1 MNPPPA
7 DAARRR
13 VMVLTGL
20 LMLGGCAW
28 LPDEDTPRARAMP
41 LEELAPAANSGQPS
55 RWPRTQWWRDFHEPA
70 LNRLVETA
78 IAGSPDLKVA
88 AHRLREAQ
96 ALGDMRAAA
105 LLPQVAAGMSVDAMR
120 FSENSV
126 QLKLAGDNFA
136 LAMINP
142 VILEYHVDLWGRDR
156 AALEEAV
163 GLVQAETAEN
173 LQARLLLSAALTRAY
188 FRLRLASEQRD
199 LAIAMSET
207 LRERLR
213 LLRVRLEHGLATR
226 QSLEIEAARL
236 QEAEQRLQANTLQI
250 RLLRDQLAAM
260 AGQGPAFGDS
270 IRWEE
275 GPVEDMPPMPAVLP
289 LHLLARRPDIIAARC
304 RAEAAAKAIEV
315 AEKAFYPDVNIRGF
329 AGLHSVNL
337 IDALFHSSSI
347 AFAVG
352 PTLELPIFEGGRLKA
367 NLAAREAGYDRAV
380 ETYNASLVNAVRQT
394 ADALARLDETTQR
407 TQSQRETVVAMETNR
422 QLADVL
428 AERGLQD
435 RTLQLD
441 QRHARDLQAFRLKI
455 CQGDQLVA
463 LIDLIEALGGG
474 LELPVAQT

>member
-1 MNPPPA
+1 MSGF
-7 DAARRR
+7 RRA
-13 VMVLTGL
+13 MLLTGL
-20 LMLGGCAW
+20 LALGGCAW
-28 LPDEDTPRARAMP
+28 LPDEDTPRARLMALNQLVP
-41 LEELAPAANSGQPS
+41 TPDNGQPS
-55 RWPRTQWWRDFHEPA
+55 RWPRSSWWRDFRDPA

-105 LLPQVAAGMSVDAMR
+105 LLPQVAAGMSVDAMHY
-120 FSENSV
+120 SMNSV
-126 QLKLAGDNFA
+126 QLKLAGDTFA

-142 VILEYHVDLWGRDR
+142 VILQYHVDLWGRDR
-156 AALEEAV
+156 AALEEAL
-163 GLVQAETAEN
+163 GLVQAEEAEN
-173 LQARLLLSAALTRAY
+173 LQARLLLSTALSRAY

-199 LAIAMSET
+199 LAIAMTAT

-213 LLRVRLEHGLATR
+213 LLHVRLEHGLATR
-226 QSLEIEAARL
+226 QSLETEEARL
-236 QEAEQRLQANTLQI
+236 QEAEQRLQANTLHI

-270 IRWEE
+270 IRWEADPLAE
-275 GPVEDMPPMPAVLP
+275 LPPTPAVLP

-337 IDALFHSSSI
+337 IDALFHSSSL

-352 PTLELPIFEGGRLKA
+352 PTLELPIFEGGRLEA
-367 NLAAREAGYDRAV
+367 NLAAREAGYDSAV
-380 ETYNASLVNAVRQT
+380 ETYNAGLVSAVRQT
-394 ADALARLDETTQR
+394 ADALAHLDEATQR
-407 TQSQRETVVAMETNR
+407 TQSQRQAVAALETNR

-428 AERGLQD
+428 AQQGLQD
-435 RTLQLD
+435 RTLQLE
-441 QRHARDLQAFRLKI
+441 QRYVRDLQVFRLKT
-455 CQGDQLVA
+455 CQGDKYAA

-474 LELPVAQT
+474 LSPAAAKT